1 MYDQACK
8 YLGIWFLEI
17 FLVAFNS
24 VENIL
29 QKFTTLPFNIIYK
42 QTKKNYNEALYKRW
56 IQEMWLWIIDKKYTA
71 MCIFQHPWRISYEV
85 HLHTY
90 ILRRKHSEYAHAF
103 RCCTT

>member
-42 QTKKNYNEALYKRW
+42 QTKKIIMKHYIRDGCKRCGFG
-56 IQEMWLWIIDKKYTA
+56 L
-71 MCIFQHPWRISYEV
+71 
-85 HLHTY
+85 
-90 ILRRKHSEYAHAF
+90 
-103 RCCTT
+103 